1 MSDPVI
7 LRFSTGKWTIHCSIK
22 FTFCC
27 TTATRSCGL
36 EFVWKALLVSL
47 FLWKGLFS
55 VNFTIQRVT
64 FGRDVCQKKS
74 FAYGSTFSKIWSR
87 GGTYRRATRQA
98 QAELWKLQMLCFVI
112 HIKIPLAWHMP
123 LVIVAVNLA

>member
-1 MSDPVI
+1 MSDSVI

-27 TTATRSCGL
+27 TVATRSCGL

-55 VNFTIQRVT
+55 VNFTIQRVA
-64 FGRDVCQKKS
+64 FWKGCLSKKILLHTEVLSARFEVGVAHIEEQQDRPRQS
-74 FAYGSTFSKIWSR
+74 FENCICYV
-87 GGTYRRATRQA
+87 
-98 QAELWKLQMLCFVI
+98 LWFTLKFLWPGICHWWLW
-112 HIKIPLAWHMP
+112 P
-123 LVIVAVNLA
+123 